1 KAKRASFIG
10 GNDKNPA
17 SCRDLVPVA
26 FGKGNGIQVFSGGE
40 AYPGGI
46 DGRSQF
52 SGLYIFLGA
61 DTGAEEKMPAASAK
75 IIFDAGRVPYLAD
88 PWQGLGYVGKSQN
101 RQKHEKGLVK
111 SLIKAG
117 NKAGKKQDHQQRRS
131 RPLYDK
137 LQDAAV

>member
-1 KAKRASFIG
+1 
-10 GNDKNPA
+10 
-17 SCRDLVPVA
+17 
-26 FGKGNGIQVFSGGE
+26 
-40 AYPGGI
+40 
-46 DGRSQF
+46 
-52 SGLYIFLGA
+52 
-61 DTGAEEKMPAASAK
+61 MPAASAK

-137 LQDAAV
+137 LQDAAVAGQILDDNEKLLDNRILDRESVLKAIVFFEIIFCDNHRTYSFRLRILMDDRLL